1 MEENGIKPEDLHL
14 SDKLAVERTV
24 LAADRTMLA
33 GVRTSLSFIGFGFT
47 IFNVLHYVQEHT
59 PVKLMRPETPR
70 NVGLIMLVAGTVPLF
85 VMMIQYYR
93 TLQRMGRKESVFK
106 NPNFQMACVIF
117 LLGTILLVTLIGD
130 VILL

>member
-1 MEENGIKPEDLHL
+1 
-14 SDKLAVERTV
+14 
-24 LAADRTMLA
+24 
-33 GVRTSLSFIGFGFT
+33 
-47 IFNVLHYVQEHT
+47 
-59 PVKLMRPETPR
+59 MRPETPR
-70 NVGLIMLVAGTVPLF
+70 NVGLFMLAAETVPLF

-117 LLGTILLVTLIGD
+117 LLGTILLVTLTGD

>member
-1 MEENGIKPEDLHL
+1 MGPPGFPLYKPKGRNNEKTAHEEPASANG
-14 SDKLAVERTV
+14 
-24 LAADRTMLA
+24 
-33 GVRTSLSFIGFGFT
+33 
-47 IFNVLHYVQEHT
+47 N
-59 PVKLMRPETPR
+59 
-70 NVGLIMLVAGTVPLF
+70 
-85 VMMIQYYR
+85 R